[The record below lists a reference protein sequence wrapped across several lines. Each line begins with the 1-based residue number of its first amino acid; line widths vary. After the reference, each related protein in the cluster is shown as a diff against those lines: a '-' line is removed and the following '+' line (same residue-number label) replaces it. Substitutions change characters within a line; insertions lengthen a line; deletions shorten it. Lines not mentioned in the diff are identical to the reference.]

1 MRLAVLERRA
11 CAQLLPELG
20 CVAHL
25 SALWRRSRCHH
36 RRRRR
41 RRRGSAMPID
51 LILCHGTSLRPFSS
65 ERLVLFNDDSG
76 GVMGGSGGGVLWTRF
91 FLLLWLSFYSARLG
105 YLDKL

>member
-1 MRLAVLERRA
+1 MWLTCQRSGAARA
-11 CAQLLPELG
+11 AIAQPPP
-20 CVAHL
+20 H
-25 SALWRRSRCHH
+25 
-36 RRRRR
+36 RR

-76 GVMGGSGGGVLWTRF
+76 GGGGGGVIGGGVLWTRF
-91 FLLLWLSFYSARLG
+91 FLPLWQSFYSARLG